1 MVDICDDDKHV
12 KRYNSDDGIVKK
24 LFPSLLRIFQR
35 DQTCRHDNMKG
46 ISISNYK
53 QYIINL
59 NNYLKDDLL
68 NALN

>member
-12 KRYNSDDGIVKK
+12 KRYNSDHGIVKK

-35 DQTCRHDNMKG
+35 DQTCRHDNIKG